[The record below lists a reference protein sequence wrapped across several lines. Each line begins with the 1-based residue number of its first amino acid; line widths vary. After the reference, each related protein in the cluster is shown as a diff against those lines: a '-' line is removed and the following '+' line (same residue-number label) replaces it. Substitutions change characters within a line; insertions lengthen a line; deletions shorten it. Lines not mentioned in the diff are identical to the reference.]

1 MHYRRRALIAAAMV
15 AATTSAMTVGAAPG
29 LADGMNR
36 NTPSRTQDTLDGGPQ
51 FSVNATYTTDYRYRG
66 FTQTREKSALQGGV
80 DATWRYFY
88 VGAWATSVDF
98 GREQDTLGRWHN
110 AADVEVVSYAGV
122 KHKVLGGEVDVRAIY
137 YAYPGAF
144 GVASNIAP
152 FRINDLDYFEVML
165 GFSRE
170 IMPSLSLESK
180 VYYSPDYQ
188 GGTGRN
194 WAFESG
200 LSKKLGTFGTVSPSF
215 SAMLG
220 SSYGEESKGGID
232 YYYWNAGM
240 SFLFKDYFEF
250 DIRYYDT
257 FDVPNAVVGSCR
269 DRCDGRVVAR
279 ITFEN

>member
-1 MHYRRRALIAAAMV
+1 MRYGRGALIAAAAV
-15 AATTSAMTVGAAPG
+15 AAATTAMTFGATSSF
-29 LADGMNR
+29 ADGMQK
-36 NTPSRTQDTLDGGPQ
+36 NTRPVEVSDGGPQ
-51 FSVNATYTTDYRYRG
+51 FSVNATYTTDYRFRG
-66 FTQTREKSALQGGV
+66 FTQTREKSALQGGI
-80 DATWRYFY
+80 DMTWRHFY
-88 VGAWATSVDF
+88 VGVWATNVDF
-98 GREQDTLGRWHN
+98 GREQDTLGRWHD
-110 AADVEVVSYAGV
+110 AADVEVVTYAGI
-122 KHKVLGGEVDVRAIY
+122 KHKLLGGEVDVRAIY

-144 GVASNIAP
+144 GVSNYVITP
-152 FRINDLDYFEVML
+152 RVNDLDYFEVML
-165 GFSRE
+165 GFKRE
-170 IMPSLSLESK
+170 IMPSLTLESK

-194 WAFESG
+194 WVLESG
-200 LSKKLGTFGTVSPSF
+200 LSKKLGTFGEISPSF

-232 YYYWNAGM
+232 YHYWNAGF

-257 FDVPNAVVGSCR
+257 FDVPSAAVGGSCR